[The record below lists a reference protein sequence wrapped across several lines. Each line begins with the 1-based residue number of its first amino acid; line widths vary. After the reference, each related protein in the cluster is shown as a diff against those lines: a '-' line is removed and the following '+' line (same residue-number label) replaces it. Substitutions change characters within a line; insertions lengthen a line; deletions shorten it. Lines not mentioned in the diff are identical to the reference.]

1 MTTRR
6 EFLQAAALG
15 GAALAAAGSAPLAAA
30 AVRPKP
36 LSSRAYKYRIA
47 FGAWMNDMRCEPLP
61 LENWPAPQ
69 LDDECMRSLLR
80 IMELQSKAGYNLFD
94 VWGLFATYGWPV
106 DITSAVDKERRKRI
120 NTVLK
125 AAKERGI
132 KLVLG
137 LGTYSWGYDKIIAA
151 DPAVRGKNADGS
163 PHAHAMCDANP

>member
-1 MTTRR
+1 YSELRR
-6 EFLQAAALG
+6 EKTARFTRMDNRRDFIKKAAF
-15 GAALAAAGSAPLAAA
+15 GAASLASGGLPMAEAAGHA
-30 AVRPKP
+30 KP
-36 LSSRAYKYRIA
+36 EASRTFQYRIA

-69 LDDECMRSLLR
+69 FDDECVRSLIR
-80 IMELQSKAGYNLFD
+80 IMDLQSKAGYNLFD

-151 DPAVRGKNADGS
+151 DPAVR
-163 PHAHAMCDANP
+163 